1 MSEAFEQ
8 SIVSLLEER
17 VELAISTVQQ
27 LRAEK
32 LELETEI
39 SRLNSDL
46 LQRDGEIQ
54 NLEDRNS
61 DLKEE
66 LDSER
71 AATSDERSEIRE
83 RLAGLMD
90 VLIASDESPVD
101 TNDEITFEADTDEV
115 DTNDEI
121 TFEADTDEPDAKATE
136 AEESVRPRVFRSI

>member
-32 LELETEI
+32 LELEAEI
-39 SRLNSDL
+39 SRLTSDL

-101 TNDEITFEADTDEV
+101 TNDEITFEVDTDEV

-121 TFEADTDEPDAKATE
+121 INYLCV
-136 AEESVRPRVFRSI
+136 S